1 MPEFRTEV
9 AHQLGEGP
17 AVERLKGFVED
28 ARRRFQDHLQK
39 AEGAWRGNVLE
50 FSLKAAGFTVTGQL
64 TVEEAV
70 ARVQGQLPFLAVPMR
85 GIIEQRIAEQLRS
98 ELS

>member
-9 AHQLGEGP
+9 THQLGEGP

-28 ARRRFQDHLQK
+28 TRDRFQDHLQK
-39 AEGAWRGNVLE
+39 AEGTWRGNVLE
-50 FSLKAAGFTVTGQL
+50 FSLKASGFTVTGQL
-64 TVEEAV
+64 TVEDAV
-70 ARVQGQLPFLAVPMR
+70 ARVQGQLPLLAAPLR
-85 GIIEQRIAEQLRS
+85 GMIEQKIAEQLRS